1 MRLALLPADFPLGQQ
16 PRLEQ
21 HNAPM
26 PHTISRRDTL
36 KLFGA
41 SAAAAGA
48 GIAAPKLAWAAREN
62 QSSTPGRAWAAPH
75 SQPAASAAPS
85 LGQSAAQNDEQQ
97 REDLSRAARMAWW
110 HAAKFGMFIHFGL
123 YSVYGH
129 HEWAMEEE
137 GIPVAE
143 YEQLAHRFNP
153 RPGFAREWAR
163 LAKRAGQKYMVM
175 TSKHHEG
182 FCNFATKLTN
192 YCAPDQGPGR
202 DLAKEYVEAARA
214 EGLRVGFYYSLMD
227 WHHPD
232 GTRCATDP
240 AARERFV
247 AYTHGLIREIMTN
260 YGKLDVLWYDVA
272 WPLDA
277 AAWQSEKMNQMVFGL
292 QPEIIVNNRN
302 LLPGDFSTPEQE
314 ISASEEGRAWESC
327 MTMNDS
333 WGYQR
338 ADDDWKSPKTIVRN
352 LVECAQGGG
361 NYLLNIGPTGDGS
374 VPSESIATLE
384 AVGRWMGD
392 NGPTIYESERS
403 KVTTSEMAGFT
414 RKGNTLYVHVH
425 FWPGSTVA
433 IGGLRSKVTSAR
445 MYVTKQPVE
454 FKQEEFRVQFTGLPN
469 HPPDPLATVIEV
481 ECESEPVQDTRW
493 VRENRPRRGVGV
505 GV

>member
-1 MRLALLPADFPLGQQ
+1 
-16 PRLEQ
+16 
-21 HNAPM
+21 
-26 PHTISRRDTL
+26 
-36 KLFGA
+36 
-41 SAAAAGA
+41 
-48 GIAAPKLAWAAREN
+48 
-62 QSSTPGRAWAAPH
+62 
-75 SQPAASAAPS
+75 
-85 LGQSAAQNDEQQ
+85 
-97 REDLSRAARMAWW
+97 W

-137 GIPVAE
+137 GIPVAA

-182 FCNFATKLTN
+182 FCNFASKLTN

-202 DLAKEYVEAARA
+202 DLAREYVEAARA

-232 GTRCATDP
+232 GARCATDP

-247 AYTHGLIREIMTN
+247 AYTHGLIREIMSN
-260 YGKLDVLWYDVA
+260 YGKIDVLWYDVA

-277 AAWQSEKMNQMVFGL
+277 AGWQSVKMNQMVFSL
-292 QPEIIVNNRN
+292 QPDIIVDNRN
-302 LLPGDFSTPEQE
+302 LLPGDFSTPEQTIE
-314 ISASEEGRAWESC
+314 ASAEGRAWESC

-338 ADDDWKSPKTIVRN
+338 ADDDWKSPKTIVGN
-352 LVECAQGGG
+352 LVQCAQGGG

-374 VPSESIATLE
+374 IPSESIATLE
-384 AVGRWMGD
+384 AVGRWMDD
-392 NGPTIYESERS
+392 NGPTIYESERC
-403 KVTTSEMAGFT
+403 KVDTSEMAGFT

-425 FWPGSTVA
+425 FWPGNTVA
-433 IGGLRSKVTSAR
+433 VGGLRTKVLSAR
-445 MYVTKQPVE
+445 MFTTKQPVE
-454 FKQEEFRVQFTGLPN
+454 FRQEEFRVQFTGLPD

-481 ECESEPVQDTRW
+481 ECDGEPVQDTRW
-493 VRENRPRRGVGV
+493 VRENRPRRAVGI
-505 GV
+505 